1 LWWVSNKIKLGKTPF
16 LNDIHFV
23 KETFCDRKMYQ
34 TQIQVINPSV
44 GNAKHFYY
52 HCLTFFDDGCRRNLW
67 LIVLREDRASIGANQ
82 TSDLASTL
90 SPIDT

>member
-1 LWWVSNKIKLGKTPF
+1 VWASNKIKLGKTSF
-16 LNDIHFV
+16 LNDFHFV

-34 TQIQVINPSV
+34 TQIQVINPV

-52 HCLTFFDDGCRRNLW
+52 HCLTSLMMDAGGENLW

-82 TSDLASTL
+82 TSDLASSL